1 MICHLITTLS
11 SFCSLPPADSA
22 QPQDLLSD
30 PINPHT
36 IKLFPDS
43 MLSPLLIFHASLLS
57 SPPTLQHT
65 ALQDEWCDLIY
76 ILKTMISLVMSF
88 MFCLSS

>member
-11 SFCSLPPADSA
+11 SFSSLPAADRA
-22 QPQDLLSD
+22 QQQDLLSG
-30 PINPHT
+30 PINPHA
-36 IKLFPDS
+36 IKLFPDL

-76 ILKTMISLVMSF
+76 ILKL
-88 MFCLSS
+88 